1 MEEPKRG
8 GLILS
13 RIARA
18 LREQNWTAVALEF
31 TIVTLGVLLGSVV
44 AQWNA
49 DRQEQ
54 AQVRELLSRL
64 TPVFE
69 VWSEDV
75 KALEQYFESR
85 AALAEAT
92 EQMISQEGNEA
103 ELVKAA
109 FLSSSFAVSTAY
121 NGDTFALQVGS
132 DILPRAKDADL
143 RAAIVAAFQTLAH
156 PELSFESYDTDFRDF
171 MVGVVPLDVQSELVS
186 RCNAIGLLP
195 EVEDVEQTVRSV
207 AKTDCPVDLA
217 PDVARPI
224 AEEIRSDPDALE
236 HLRAHHAV
244 LKSKVKRF
252 ATLRVDVENAIEQLE
267 RTD

>member
-1 MEEPKRG
+1 MTEPNRG

-13 RIARA
+13 RIAQA

-31 TIVTLGVLLGSVV
+31 TIVTLGVLLGSLV

-49 DRQEQ
+49 DRQEEARVQ
-54 AQVRELLSRL
+54 EFLSRL
-64 TPVFE
+64 RPVFQI
-69 VWSEDV
+69 WSDDTN
-75 KALEQYFESR
+75 ALEQYFGSR
-85 AALAEAT
+85 VALAEAI
-92 EQMISQEGNEA
+92 EQMIGQKGNDA

-109 FLSSSFAVSTAY
+109 FLSSNFAVSTAY

-143 RAAIVAAFQTLAH
+143 RAAIVAAFQTLSH
-156 PELSFESYDTDFRDF
+156 PELNFESYNTEFRDF
-171 MVGVVPLDVQSELVS
+171 MMGVVPLDVQSELVS
-186 RCNAIGLLP
+186 QCNEIGLLP

-217 PDVARPI
+217 PNVAGPI
-224 AEEIRSDPDALE
+224 ANEIRSDPDALK

-244 LKSKVKRF
+244 LKSKMKRF

-267 RTD
+267 RTN